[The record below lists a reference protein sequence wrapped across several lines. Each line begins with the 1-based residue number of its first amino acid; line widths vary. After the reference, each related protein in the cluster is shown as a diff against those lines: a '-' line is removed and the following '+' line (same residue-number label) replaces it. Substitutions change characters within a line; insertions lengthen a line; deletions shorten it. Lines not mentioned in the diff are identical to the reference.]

1 MTTILTMPKLE
12 MSMEEGTLAE
22 WLVGNGE
29 AVTEGQAIYLLE
41 TDKSAREIEAPA
53 SGRLVHVGAPG
64 ETYAIGTEIGQI
76 LPE

>member
-22 WLVGNGE
+22 WLVADGE
-29 AVTEGQAIYLLE
+29 AVAEGQVIYLLE

-53 SGRLVHVGAPG
+53 AGRLVHKAAAG
-64 ETYAIGTEIGQI
+64 ETYPCGQEIGEI
-76 LPE
+76 LPA